1 MIMSEL
7 GRLTP
12 STPGDLTYLSG
23 HLYTLRGRMAVVLEG
38 DVALCDQQRP
48 SHRIKM
54 RALDGSYVEIGAAW
68 LKTARNG
75 PQKGKKFLSIQVD
88 HPERSGPLNVA
99 AFLDEKTGDCVIS
112 WRRRGDQSPTHTA
125 TAA

>member
-1 MIMSEL
+1 MSEL

-12 STPGDLTYLSG
+12 SAPDDLTYLSG
-23 HLYTLRGRMAVVLEG
+23 HLYTLSGRMTIALEG

-54 RALDGSYVEIGAAW
+54 RAGDGSYVEIGAAW
-68 LKTARNG
+68 LKTTRNG
-75 PQKGKKFLSIQVD
+75 PQKGKKFFSIEVD

-99 AFLDEKTGDCVIS
+99 APREHARPS
-112 WRRRGDQSPTHTA
+112 A
-125 TAA
+125 TSG